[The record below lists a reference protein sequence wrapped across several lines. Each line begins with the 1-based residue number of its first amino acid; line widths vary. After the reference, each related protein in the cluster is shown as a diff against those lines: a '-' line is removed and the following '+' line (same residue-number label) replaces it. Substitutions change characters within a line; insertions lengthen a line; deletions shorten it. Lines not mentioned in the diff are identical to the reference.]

1 MKTKVYL
8 SDPCTGYDRE
18 ERERTFGS
26 YEGLFVKL
34 GFEVFN
40 PLKNGLDPHASWS
53 EHMRKDL
60 AVLTECGTLL
70 RLSGRRS
77 PGVDLELQVAAALG
91 IKVVTSDQL
100 MRTPLDGLDSL
111 LTP

>member
-8 SDPCTGYDRE
+8 SDPCTGYERK

-26 YEGLFVKL
+26 YEGLLAKL

-40 PLKNGLDPHASWS
+40 PLKNGLGADASWS

-60 AVLTECGTLL
+60 AALTECGTLL

-77 PGVDLELQVAAALG
+77 PGVDLELQVAAALD
-91 IKVVTSDQL
+91 IKVVTSDQFL
-100 MRTPLDGLDSL
+100 RTTLDGLDSL